1 MFQTFIQIYLKFF
14 FLLTPF
20 FLLSTF
26 LSLTRDMDYEKRR
39 KTAFKVMLSVF
50 IISVILLFIGNQIF
64 SVFGIT
70 LNSFR
75 IGTGALLFLSA
86 KSLVQGKDAVEVED
100 EERDIAV
107 VPLAMPVA
115 GGPATTGA
123 LLVIGTELP
132 GAMDK
137 IAGISAIVMAI
148 LTTGLFLYLSAHLEK
163 LVKRE
168 GLHILSKIT
177 GLILAAL
184 AAEMI
189 MTGVKGFL
197 G

>member
-115 GGPATTGA
+115 VGPATTGA

-137 IAGISAIVMAI
+137 IAGISAEARNHSLMNMAPSRDS
-148 LTTGLFLYLSAHLEK
+148 TSPRG
-163 LVKRE
+163 RPR
-168 GLHILSKIT
+168 
-177 GLILAAL
+177 
-184 AAEMI
+184 
-189 MTGVKGFL
+189 
-197 G
+197 